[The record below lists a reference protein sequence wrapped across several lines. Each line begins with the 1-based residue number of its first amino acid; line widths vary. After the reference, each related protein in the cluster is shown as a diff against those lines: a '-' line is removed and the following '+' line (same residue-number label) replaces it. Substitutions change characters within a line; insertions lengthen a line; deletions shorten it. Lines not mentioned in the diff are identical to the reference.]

1 MNQMISVQD
10 IVIFEEKVTA
20 GRVGDDD
27 GGAVMAPGCS
37 VTVILLTEAE
47 MSPVPSLSHAP
58 VVDQPEVDVDLV
70 GAGPPSIENA
80 FSQQHCIFGINR
92 RL

>member
-1 MNQMISVQD
+1 MQYS
-10 IVIFEEKVTA
+10 VIFEEKVTA
-20 GRVGDDD
+20 SREGDDD
-27 GGAVMAPGCS
+27 DAGAVMAPGCS

-47 MSPVPSLSHAP
+47 MSPVTSLSHAA

-80 FSQQHCIFGINR
+80 FSSAPTIVF
-92 RL
+92 LEY